1 MQNLTI
7 SPLSTLPQVRVL
19 GRCAGTDPLTLFW
32 TGSGIELLFTGSELW
47 VELNADYDTMEPWVS
62 VELDSAWISRF
73 AVNPGTSRMCI
84 FRGAAPGRAKH
95 VRLLKD
101 VQAMSEDPAHLLQVT
116 AICHAGGEFLPLP
129 APRCR
134 LEFIGDSITSGEG
147 AIGAV
152 CETDWIS
159 TFFSA
164 ETHSGRMTADALG
177 AEYRVVSASGWG
189 LVSGWDNDPRCTLAP
204 CYTQVCGLAAGER
217 NAALGAQQ
225 PYDFA
230 AWPAD
235 AVILNLG
242 TNDWNAFH
250 NPPWVD
256 PETGRS
262 FKQTLADDGSF
273 APADAARLAA
283 AVPLPMLPGW
293 RQLCETF
300 WRWYASTI
308 PTLSSCG
315 LTACWAAVCCRC
327 CGTGWTNTAPSA
339 VMSGCICWNCLRQ
352 GAIPSVPDSTPVP
365 PPTALRPIV
374 WRSFCAVCCNF

>member
-7 SPLSTLPQVRVL
+7 SPLSSTLPQVRVL

-62 VELDSAWISRF
+62 VELDGAWISRF

-129 APRCR
+129 
-134 LEFIGDSITSGEG
+134 
-147 AIGAV
+147 
-152 CETDWIS
+152 
-159 TFFSA
+159 
-164 ETHSGRMTADALG
+164 
-177 AEYRVVSASGWG
+177 
-189 LVSGWDNDPRCTLAP
+189 
-204 CYTQVCGLAAGER
+204 
-217 NAALGAQQ
+217 
-225 PYDFA
+225 
-230 AWPAD
+230 
-235 AVILNLG
+235 
-242 TNDWNAFH
+242 
-250 NPPWVD
+250 
-256 PETGRS
+256 
-262 FKQTLADDGSF
+262 
-273 APADAARLAA
+273 
-283 AVPLPMLPGW
+283 MLPGW
-293 RQLCETF
+293 RRLCETF
-300 WRWYASTI
+300 WRWYASTT

-339 VMSGCICWNCLRQ
+339 VMSGCICWNCPRQ

>member
-62 VELDSAWISRF
+62 VELDGAWISRF

-164 ETHSGRMTADALG
+164 ENHYGRMTADALG

-235 AVILNLG
+235 AGSSSTWAPTTG
-242 TNDWNAFH
+242 TPSTIRPGWTRR
-250 NPPWVD
+250 P
-256 PETGRS
+256 
-262 FKQTLADDGSF
+262 
-273 APADAARLAA
+273 AA
-283 AVPLPMLPGW
+283 ALSKPWPMTAALPLPMLPGW
-293 RQLCETF
+293 RRLCETF
-300 WRWYASTI
+300 WCWYASTT

-339 VMSGCICWNCLRQ
+339 VMSGCICWNCPKQ

>member
-1 MQNLTI
+1 MKEATMQNLTI

-62 VELDSAWISRF
+62 VELDGAWISRF

-164 ETHSGRMTADALG
+164 ANHYGRMTADALG

-256 PETGRS
+256 PET
-262 FKQTLADDGSF
+262 
-273 APADAARLAA
+273 
-283 AVPLPMLPGW
+283 
-293 RQLCETF
+293 
-300 WRWYASTI
+300 
-308 PTLSSCG
+308 
-315 LTACWAAVCCRC
+315 
-327 CGTGWTNTAPSA
+327 
-339 VMSGCICWNCLRQ
+339 
-352 GAIPSVPDSTPVP
+352 
-365 PPTALRPIV
+365 
-374 WRSFCAVCCNF
+374 

>member
-7 SPLSTLPQVRVL
+7 S
-19 GRCAGTDPLTLFW
+19 RCPPCRRCGCWGAVPTDPLTLFW

-62 VELDSAWISRF
+62 VELDGAWISRF

-164 ETHSGRMTADALG
+164 ENHYGRMTADALG
-177 AEYRVVSASGWG
+177 ARVPRSIGQRLGAGLRLGQRPPLHTGPLLYPGVWPGSGEAQ
-189 LVSGWDNDPRCTLAP
+189 RR
-204 CYTQVCGLAAGER
+204 AGGA
-217 NAALGAQQ
+217 AAL
-225 PYDFA
+225 
-230 AWPAD
+230 
-235 AVILNLG
+235 
-242 TNDWNAFH
+242 
-250 NPPWVD
+250 
-256 PETGRS
+256 
-262 FKQTLADDGSF
+262 
-273 APADAARLAA
+273 
-283 AVPLPMLPGW
+283 
-293 RQLCETF
+293 
-300 WRWYASTI
+300 
-308 PTLSSCG
+308 
-315 LTACWAAVCCRC
+315 
-327 CGTGWTNTAPSA
+327 
-339 VMSGCICWNCLRQ
+339 
-352 GAIPSVPDSTPVP
+352 
-365 PPTALRPIV
+365 
-374 WRSFCAVCCNF
+374 